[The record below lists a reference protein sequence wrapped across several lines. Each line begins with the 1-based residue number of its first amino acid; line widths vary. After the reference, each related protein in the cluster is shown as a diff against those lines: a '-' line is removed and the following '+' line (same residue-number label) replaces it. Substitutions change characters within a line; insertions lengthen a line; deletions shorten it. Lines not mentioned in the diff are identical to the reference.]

1 MKNFNSK
8 LEEYITLKAQ
18 VDILNKQLDA
28 LKKEFLED
36 LKSREC
42 AIDEKGNLIFT
53 HAGANYTITLN
64 ICNTLNVDTAAV
76 KKAFPGQFLKPGTR
90 ENFSIKAN

>member
-8 LEEYITLKAQ
+8 LEEYSTLKAQ
-18 VDILNKQLDA
+18 KDQISARLDA
-28 LKKEFLED
+28 LKSEFLED
-36 LKSREC
+36 LKSRDC
-42 AIDEKGNLIFT
+42 TIDEKGNLIFT
-53 HAGANYTITLN
+53 HAGINYTITLN

>member
-8 LEEYITLKAQ
+8 LEEYSTLKKQ

-36 LKSREC
+36 LKGREF

-53 HAGANYTITLN
+53 HAGINYTITLY

>member
-8 LEEYITLKAQ
+8 LEEYSTLKKQA
-18 VDILNKQLDA
+18 DILNKQLDA

-42 AIDEKGNLIFT
+42 SIDEKGNLIFT
-53 HAGANYTITLN
+53 HAGIKYTITLN